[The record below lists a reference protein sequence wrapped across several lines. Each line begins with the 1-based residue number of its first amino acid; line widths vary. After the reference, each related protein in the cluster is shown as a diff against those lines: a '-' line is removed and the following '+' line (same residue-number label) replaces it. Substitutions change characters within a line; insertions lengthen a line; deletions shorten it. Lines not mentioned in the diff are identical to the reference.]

1 MTGITVVFDFN
12 RFFTVL
18 NGSGRERVRVARQ
31 RNRDQEDLNPFERQ
45 SEESSQDGANGSR
58 SESRQSQEKA
68 WSPENRDSE
77 RGGSQEW
84 YKWAW
89 NQNSEPN
96 NADSANEPR
105 REQSQPSFPV
115 NLGIQYLLEEKILL
129 SIGESGYKSAVY
141 SRPRPKLNITK
152 LSKILGLGGL
162 PNRQGG
168 KLQKLLQF
176 LQTYVQSWTLSMQQL
191 AILLRLCCAMFTLAT
206 HHETA
211 ERQHLVHHL
220 QLVALQLY

>member
-1 MTGITVVFDFN
+1 MSGLQGKEIEIRRILIHLNDKAKKAHRMVQMVQDQKAAKAKKKHGVLKIETANEAVVRN
-12 RFFTVL
+12 GTNGLGTRIL
-18 NGSGRERVRVARQ
+18 NQ
-31 RNRDQEDLNPFERQ
+31 TMLILTT
-45 SEESSQDGANGSR
+45 
-58 SESRQSQEKA
+58 
-68 WSPENRDSE
+68 
-77 RGGSQEW
+77 
-84 YKWAW
+84 
-89 NQNSEPN
+89 
-96 NADSANEPR
+96 NEPR

-129 SIGESGYKSAVY
+129 SIIISEVK
-141 SRPRPKLNITK
+141 PKRTFITK

>member
-1 MTGITVVFDFN
+1 MNDKAKKAHRMVQMVQDQKAAKAKKKHGVLKIETANEAVVRN
-12 RFFTVL
+12 GTNGLGTRIL
-18 NGSGRERVRVARQ
+18 NQ
-31 RNRDQEDLNPFERQ
+31 TMLILTT
-45 SEESSQDGANGSR
+45 
-58 SESRQSQEKA
+58 
-68 WSPENRDSE
+68 
-77 RGGSQEW
+77 
-84 YKWAW
+84 
-89 NQNSEPN
+89 
-96 NADSANEPR
+96 NEPR